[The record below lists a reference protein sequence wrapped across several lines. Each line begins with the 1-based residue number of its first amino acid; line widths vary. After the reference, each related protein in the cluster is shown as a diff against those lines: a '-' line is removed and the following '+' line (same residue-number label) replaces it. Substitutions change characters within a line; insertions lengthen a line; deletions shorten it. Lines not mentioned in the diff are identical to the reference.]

1 MTESNKLFTVRMPES
16 LREEFIEKAQ
26 SEGTS
31 ARQLILAW
39 INQYLGKAQTTE
51 DGDCPDRVKKL
62 EDKINVIE
70 SQLATLLSSHETSH
84 KTSQPDSSE
93 IADNSHETSHE
104 TSQPDSSEIADN
116 SHETSHET
124 SQPDS
129 SEIADNSHETSHE
142 TSQPDSSEIADDSH
156 ETSHETSQPDSSE
169 IADDSQA
176 DSYKNNGIA
185 AQQLG
190 KRLGRSGEAVRQ
202 QQKKGEKAFAEWT
215 RNLDPD
221 GKAWKANREGKQV
234 KYYLV

>member
-84 KTSQPDSSE
+84 K
-93 IADNSHETSHE
+93 